1 MFKSTKLWFSLAIRY
16 LAGILIIFWLM
27 KTQTL
32 DFSRVLSLSAH
43 FIIYGSCFVLIQL
56 CLSAARIK
64 ILLNDQNVKATMVD
78 CIQFNCVGI
87 FYSTFLPGG
96 ISGDLARAY
105 FFWKKYPHYS
115 KTSMA
120 GALFLDRFFGLAMM
134 ICIGLIAGTIM
145 LSVDQTYKQFLII
158 GWISFFVGTFIFII
172 SISNIKFD
180 ANANRNSY
188 WDKFNY
194 HIRNFISTINL
205 RNYSKLT
212 IFKTLFLSLSIHVAA
227 ILMIYLF
234 SLHVLSGLSIIQV
247 MAVSP
252 LGLLL
257 NALPLSPGGIGVGEK
272 AFDILFALLKGTEGG
287 NAFLITRIFMYSP
300 SIIGGGIVVI
310 SFLKAHQFVKYLY
323 KK

>member
-1 MFKSTKLWFSLAIRY
+1 MRNETEWVETVNSKSNVLVGTDKNIVLEWINKFTKNQWIPCFGEKYYGDGDAAKIVDILLSKQKVKLMFKSTNLWLSLTIRY
-16 LAGILIIFWLM
+16 LAGALIIFWLM

-64 ILLNDQNVKATMVD
+64 ILLNDQNVKATMID

-87 FYSTFLPGG
+87 FTSTFLPGG
-96 ISGDLARAY
+96 ISGDLVRAY

-145 LSVDQTYKQFLII
+145 LSVDQTYKQFLIV

-172 SISNIKFD
+172 SISK
-180 ANANRNSY
+180 
-188 WDKFNY
+188 
-194 HIRNFISTINL
+194 IN
-205 RNYSKLT
+205 T
-212 IFKTLFLSLSIHVAA
+212 AT
-227 ILMIYLF
+227 
-234 SLHVLSGLSIIQV
+234 
-247 MAVSP
+247 
-252 LGLLL
+252 
-257 NALPLSPGGIGVGEK
+257 
-272 AFDILFALLKGTEGG
+272 
-287 NAFLITRIFMYSP
+287 
-300 SIIGGGIVVI
+300 
-310 SFLKAHQFVKYLY
+310 
-323 KK
+323 